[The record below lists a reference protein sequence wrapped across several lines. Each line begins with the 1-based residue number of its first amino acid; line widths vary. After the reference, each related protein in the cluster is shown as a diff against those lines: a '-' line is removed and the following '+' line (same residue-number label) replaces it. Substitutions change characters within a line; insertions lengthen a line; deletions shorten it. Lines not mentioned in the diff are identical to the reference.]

1 MHKIFDW
8 FVGASVL
15 LAIICGTL
23 MISLAFLFFY
33 AVLALP
39 LAVSLLLSSGINLIT
54 AWSVWLILTND

>member
-8 FVGASVL
+8 FVGAPVL
-15 LAIICGTL
+15 LAIVCSTV

-54 AWSVWLILTND
+54 SWSVWLILTND